1 MLTLSMLIFNI
12 LFLNNAV
19 GICASIQYAVSLST
33 KHTGSI
39 RSKPLNQKESRVAFR
54 ERSCALSISSS
65 FHDV

>member
-39 RSKPLNQKESRVAFR
+39 RSKPLNQKESSGAAHFP
-54 ERSCALSISSS
+54 
-65 FHDV
+65 